1 MTTGNQDA
9 ALLDCDLIL
18 GCTDRHT
25 PRAYLNDL
33 AVRYG
38 IPYTDVGTRATAANG
53 LVHDLLAEARH
64 VVQGGPCLWCLD
76 VLDRRTIRQ
85 ENLPPELVEQEVRDG
100 YLRGDDPEPSTILMT
115 TMAATMG
122 TTQAIAYLLNQANVW
137 DEQVIFNLWSCELH
151 RNSPARDTECRC
163 QHGLESPDIPLLSSL
178 SL

>member
-1 MTTGNQDA
+1 
-9 ALLDCDLIL
+9 
-18 GCTDRHT
+18 
-25 PRAYLNDL
+25 
-33 AVRYG
+33 
-38 IPYTDVGTRATAANG
+38 
-53 LVHDLLAEARH
+53 
-64 VVQGGPCLWCLD
+64 

-151 RNSPARDTECRC
+151 RNSPARETECRC
-163 QHGLESPDIPLLSSL
+163 QHGPESPDVPLLSSL